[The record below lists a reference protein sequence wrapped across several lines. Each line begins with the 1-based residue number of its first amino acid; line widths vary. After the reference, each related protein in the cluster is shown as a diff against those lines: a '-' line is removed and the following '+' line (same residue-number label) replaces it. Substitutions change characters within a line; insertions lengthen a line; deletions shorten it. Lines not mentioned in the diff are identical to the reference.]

1 MRRRSQLKRGAL
13 YTANP
18 LLPDPLDQR
27 VGCRDCL
34 CPPRGCRAA
43 AKKESDL
50 CRSSMQAMK
59 KSAHGERWRSF
70 TAFIAPPSC
79 YAPARQAWDASH
91 PSNAA
96 ETSET
101 EPCGQGASVH
111 GGRFSLQPTRRRQ
124 QARFG
129 RVFRQD
135 CVTHRNVNLPNQ
147 IFLKDDCKLTLG
159 SFLRKRSS

>member
-34 CPPRGCRAA
+34 CPPRGSRAA
-43 AKKESDL
+43 AIKESDL
-50 CRSSMQAMK
+50 CRSSAQAMK
-59 KSAHGERWRSF
+59 KSTHGEKWRSI

-96 ETSET
+96 ETSAP
-101 EPCGQGASVH
+101 EPCETGARRP
-111 GGRFSLQPTRRRQ
+111 GGRFSLQPLQRRPTTG
-124 QARFG
+124 FG
-129 RVFRQD
+129 RRFRQL
-135 CVTHRNVNLPNQ
+135 CVTSRNVNLPNQ
-147 IFLKDDCKLTLG
+147 IFLSADCKLTVG